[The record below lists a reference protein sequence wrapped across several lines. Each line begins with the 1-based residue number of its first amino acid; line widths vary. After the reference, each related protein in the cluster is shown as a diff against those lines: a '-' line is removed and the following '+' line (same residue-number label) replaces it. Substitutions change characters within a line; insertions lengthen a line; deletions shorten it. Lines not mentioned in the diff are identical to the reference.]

1 MAEASAPSRGP
12 SAPRSGKDD
21 IAGTIRAAVAPVLA
35 ELGTDLYDVEL
46 SHAGRAQVVRILI
59 DRPGGVD
66 LEAITAAT
74 QAVNPV
80 LDRLD
85 LMEGR
90 STLEVSSPGLE
101 RPLRRPEHFAGATGT
116 EVSVKT
122 TAPVAG
128 ARRHRGVLTAAD
140 EAGIDLVVDGE
151 PRRLAFSDISSAH
164 TVFQW
169 GAGAPTARRGR

>member
-1 MAEASAPSRGP
+1 MAA
-12 SAPRSGKDD
+12 DL
-21 IAGTIRAAVAPVLA
+21 AGTIRAAVAPVLA
-35 ELGTDLYDVEL
+35 ELGTAVYDVEL
-46 SHAGRAQVVRILI
+46 GQAGHAQLVRILI

-85 LMEGR
+85 LIDGR

-101 RPLRRPEHFAGATGT
+101 RPLRRPEHFAGARGT
-116 EVSVKT
+116 EISVKT
-122 TAPVAG
+122 AVPVAG

-140 EAGIDLVVDGE
+140 ETWIDLLVDGE
-151 PRRLAFSDISSAH
+151 PRRLAVADITSAH
-164 TVFQW
+164 TIFQW
-169 GAGAPTARRGR
+169 GAAAPTARRGR

>member
-1 MAEASAPSRGP
+1 VATDVATAIRSA
-12 SAPRSGKDD
+12 A
-21 IAGTIRAAVAPVLA
+21 APVLA

-46 SHAGRAQVVRILI
+46 THAGRTQLVRILI

-74 QAVNPV
+74 QALNPI

-101 RPLRRPEHFAGATGT
+101 RPLRRPEHFAGARGT
-116 EVSVKT
+116 TVAVKT
-122 TAPVAG
+122 AGPVDG
-128 ARRHRGVLTAAD
+128 ARRHSGLLAQAD
-140 EAGIDLVVDGE
+140 EAGIEVVVEGE
-151 PRRLAFSDISSAH
+151 PRRIDYADITSAH

-169 GAGAPTARRGR
+169 GAGSPNARKGR